1 MTNFANAS
9 IRAALTR
16 LFGLLCVAIVLPV
29 ETTRA
34 QSADL
39 GAFIAENPVIRYAA
53 DPDFAP
59 IDFVENG
66 RHRGLAKDYL
76 DLIAKGSGLRF
87 RRQSYANWAEALA
100 AFKSGEIDMLSG
112 AFVSPDREQF
122 ALFSDP
128 YFRLDG
134 AILTLG
140 GGAAIGTVDQLAGQS
155 VGLVED
161 VVWRELLG
169 EDATRMNLRDYADLR
184 AALTALTSGE
194 IAALITDPVTSSYQ
208 ARRFGFDQDVVIT
221 GQLSVQAPLAIAVRR
236 DWPQLQAIVNEQ
248 LAAVSVAQE
257 SQLRERWVRP
267 VGEPQVEVAE
277 TTFPEP
283 LRPRILAQL
292 EQLAQSDG
300 EQREVLNEAL
310 KLEDQ
315 ADTLIARM
323 SRDQAL
329 SETEPATAANA
340 DDQLRRFLLWRASLP
355 ERASSTQLQSMLD
368 TERAA
373 LVGAQQRRDEAALRL
388 RDLNQRQLA
397 LPTET
402 EVAAQRTG
410 TEQGRDPSTPAQA
423 LFNQARLRL
432 DLVQV
437 ASLQDEI
444 QRNPQRSARAAAD
457 LRNAR
462 QQVARLRQRIAA
474 LNELQRARVVREAQ
488 ARLAEMV
495 QARQAYADDAS
506 EPARIAE
513 SNVKLAQQLVDY
525 AERYAQAVP
534 DQEDQARRAE
544 QVAASLD
551 LTQQRL
557 QLNAG
562 SAGLGKVL
570 DAELSNLDPPRQ
582 ARRQLNQTLEILG
595 SLRLQQ
601 IDLVKQREQISSE
614 VMLSLAAAGDIESG
628 GQLSV
633 EWQRREQLS
642 RQSELIDELLGLT
655 ERLQNSLEHITRDLQ
670 RRNRDSTELQML
682 IGERLLWLP
691 TQSVL
696 ALDWLPRI
704 PEGVA
709 DLGKGSRWRYTA
721 RLLWTDLT
729 EHPLSGGLILVALA
743 SLWLLRRRAKPTLE
757 QLSEHSN
764 SRYETSMAPTSRAL
778 LISLLAAAFWPLLVL
793 LVGLH
798 LQQLGTAGKFTDSL
812 GLALIGVSAPM
823 AKFTCVGWLTMDRGL
838 ASHFTW
844 SKERY
849 LALHWLINRLLW
861 LALPV
866 VLIARLQAHRAS
878 ELGTETL
885 TRPLLLLMCSA
896 FAWLIWLAMRPG
908 GGLSLAPQPGQR
920 GSWLQR
926 HAHWPIP
933 LALLLFA
940 VLQAT
945 GYSRVSF
952 LLFSATFQTLFLV
965 FALLVVRQLVLRW
978 LVIQER
984 RLARN
989 RRQVQFEAER
999 LEREQAGVPTSDAPP
1014 AVEPEEINVASIG
1027 GQTRALLRAVLI
1039 TLGGIGI
1046 FWVWSDLLPALQA
1059 LDAIELWRFSG
1070 TGEEPAHI
1078 VSLRL
1083 LLISIVAITLTII
1096 ASRNVP
1102 GLLEIGLLQHVPIDA
1117 GARYAVTSVCRYLII
1132 VGGVVYGASLL
1143 GIRWSQLQWM
1153 AAALT
1158 VGLGFGLQEVF
1169 ANFVSGLILLFERPF
1184 RVGDTITVDNLS
1196 GTVTRIRTRA
1206 TTILDWDNKEIVVPN
1221 KTFITGQLVNWTL
1234 SDAVTRVTVAVG
1246 AAYGSD
1252 PDHVL
1257 QVLRD
1262 VGAEHS
1268 RVLNE
1273 PAPTSWLMSF
1283 GDSSINFELRV
1294 YVAEI
1299 RDRLP
1304 VSTEL
1309 ASAIHRRF
1317 REVGIEIPFPQVDL
1331 HVRSQVAAVKPDS
1344 DSDPEKQG

>member
-1 MTNFANAS
+1 MSKLTLAS
-9 IRAALTR
+9 ILTALTW
-16 LFGLLCVAIVLPV
+16 LSGLTFVLALLPV
-29 ETTRA
+29 EATRA
-34 QSADL
+34 QSADSA
-39 GAFIAENPVIRYAA
+39 AFIAEHPVIRYAA

-59 IDFVENG
+59 LDFIDNG

-76 DLIAKGSGLRF
+76 DLIAKGSGLSF
-87 RRQSYANWAEALA
+87 SRQKYPSWAAALD
-100 AFKSGEIDMLSG
+100 AFKRGEVDMLSG
-112 AFVSPDREQF
+112 AFVSPRREQF

-140 GGAAIGTVDQLAGQS
+140 GGAAIGTVEQLVGQS
-155 VGLVED
+155 VGLVEG

-169 EDATRMNLRDYADLR
+169 EEATRIDLRDYDDLQ
-184 AALTALTSGE
+184 AALKALTNGE
-194 IAALITDPVTSSYQ
+194 IAALITDPVTSGYQ
-208 ARRFGFDQDVVIT
+208 ASRLGFAKDVVIT
-221 GQLSVQAPLAIAVRR
+221 GQLSVQAPLAIAVRS
-236 DWPQLQAIVNEQ
+236 DWPQLQAIVNEH
-248 LAAVSVAQE
+248 LAAVTVAQE
-257 SQLRERWVRP
+257 NELRERWVRP
-267 VGEPQVEVAE
+267 VGEPQAE
-277 TTFPEP
+277 IAEATFPES
-283 LRPRILAQL
+283 LRPRVLAQL
-292 EQLAQSDG
+292 EQLAESDS
-300 EQREVLNEAL
+300 EQRAVLNEAL
-310 KLEDQ
+310 QLEDQ
-315 ADTLIARM
+315 ADTLIARIA
-323 SRDQAL
+323 RYQAQ
-329 SETEPATAANA
+329 SETDPTPAPNA

-355 ERASSTQLQSMLD
+355 ERASSAELQSMLD

-388 RDLNQRQLA
+388 RDLNQRQLS

-402 EVAAQRTG
+402 EVAAQQSA
-410 TEQGRDPSTPAQA
+410 TEQRRDPSTPAQA
-423 LFNQARLRL
+423 LFNQARQRL

-488 ARLAEMV
+488 ARLGEMV
-495 QARQAYADDAS
+495 QARVAYADGAS

-513 SNVKLAQQLVDY
+513 SNVELAQQLVDY

-534 DQEDQARRAE
+534 DQADQARRAE
-544 QVAASLD
+544 RVAASLD

-582 ARRQLNQTLEILG
+582 ARRQLNQTLEVLG

-614 VMLSLAAAGDIESG
+614 VMLSMVAAGESDPG

-655 ERLQNSLEHITRDLQ
+655 ERLQNSLENITRDLQ
-670 RRNRDSTELQML
+670 RRHRDSTELQTL

-696 ALDWLPRI
+696 ALDWLQRI

-709 DLGKGSRWRYTA
+709 DLSKPSRWRYTA
-721 RLLWTDLT
+721 RLLWADVK
-729 EHPLSGGLILVALA
+729 EHPLSGGLIIITLCA
-743 SLWLLRRRAKPTLE
+743 LWLLRRRAKPALE

-764 SRYETSMAPTSRAL
+764 SRYETSMGPTTRAL
-778 LISLLAAAFWPLLVL
+778 LISLFAAAFWPLFVL
-793 LVGLH
+793 LLGLH
-798 LQQLGTAGKFTDSL
+798 LQQLGTPGKFTDSL
-812 GLALIGVSAPM
+812 GLALIGVSAPL
-823 AKFTCVGWLTMDRGL
+823 AKFVCVGWLTIDRGL

-844 SKERY
+844 HKERY

-866 VLIARLQAHRAS
+866 VLIARLHGHRAS
-878 ELGTETL
+878 ELGTETM

-896 FAWLIWLAMRPG
+896 FAWLTWTAMRPG
-908 GGLSLAPQPGQR
+908 GGLSLVPQQGQR
-920 GSWLQR
+920 GGWFQR

-933 LALLLFA
+933 LALLVFA

-984 RLARN
+984 KLARN
-989 RRQVQFEAER
+989 RRLIQLETER
-999 LEREQAGVPTSDAPP
+999 LEREQAGLGTSDAPP
-1014 AVEPEEINVASIG
+1014 SVEPEEVTVASIG
-1027 GQTRALLRAVLI
+1027 GQTRALLRAALI
-1039 TLGGIGI
+1039 TVGGIGI
-1046 FWVWSDLLPALQA
+1046 FWVWSDLLPALQV
-1059 LDAIELWRFSG
+1059 LDTIELWRFDG
-1070 TGEEPAHI
+1070 NGEQSAHF

-1083 LLISIVAITLTII
+1083 LLVSLVAITLTII
-1096 ASRNVP
+1096 ASRNLP

-1117 GARYAVTSVCRYLII
+1117 GARYAVTSVCRYLIV
-1132 VGGVVYGASLL
+1132 VGGVVYAASLL

-1234 SDAVTRVTVAVG
+1234 SDSVTRVTVAVG
-1246 AAYGSD
+1246 TAYGSD

-1262 VGAEHS
+1262 VGSEHP
-1268 RVLNE
+1268 RVLSE
-1273 PAPTSWLMSF
+1273 PQPTSWLMSF

-1309 ASAIHRRF
+1309 GSAIHRRF
-1317 REVGIEIPFPQVDL
+1317 REMGIEIPFPQVDV
-1331 HVRSQVAAVKPDS
+1331 HMRAPKSADS
-1344 DSDPEKQG
+1344 S